1 MASAHRPDDP
11 AAHPGTTADDHPT
24 NYSFVVQP
32 LPSHTSL
39 QPHRLPCVLVDLP
52 RRWRAPSPVRR
63 VVTLAVGLLLL
74 ASALAAV
81 TLTTTSAPADA
92 AVGGTRVVVY
102 MPFDGGGRT
111 GLVAPKDHTP
121 RLLGGFSWDIHKG
134 PGAAVKPNMRSFDGD
149 VTLKVSKVANN
160 NNGAGTMVTLDVM
173 VNGGFVSQIRY
184 GHLRD
189 VQVST
194 STPAFPPGTTIG
206 YLATGTAPNSACAD
220 GTSDGWPYSSSW
232 RVCTTS
238 GIHTHTD
245 FQKACWVKYDNY
257 AVIGADAPIAMLST
271 ALPTAN
277 NAACDSTEVAYAGVD
292 RAGEGDFVRYAGSIY
307 RIVGGAPTYVSSWAA
322 VGGQKPEHVYTA
334 AHWATLK
341 TAIPDNT
348 YLRGYSSKRLFR
360 VAGGAP
366 VYMPDITAPAG
377 VVDVDDKVVD
387 AIGTDARYDVLRQIP
402 AEGTLL
408 RAAYSGRIFVVAG
421 GAPLRVDDVAAF
433 GSARVVWVGEETVD
447 KAGQSGANGAFT
459 HLRSR
464 PPEGTYLKG
473 RTSNDVFVVAGGSPQ
488 WIDSW
493 DGFRARPT
501 TSWVDDAAID
511 RAGTGGDWD
520 RLAAY
525 PAEGT
530 LLRVPAGSGGS
541 ASERFYRVAGRA
553 PIAATS
559 VAAIGG
565 EVPPAITVAAT
576 AVDGAVDAP
585 DVATDR
591 RHAHLR
597 ATPLDG
603 TFVSAV
609 LSSGARATVHV
620 FAGGAAF
627 TVDSWDPY
635 GGSKPVV
642 RVDAAALRNAGST
655 AAPWGGHVRRTA
667 ADGTLVTST
676 VTDPVSGAVTPV
688 TARAAGGALIPLAD
702 CTAVAPGDACGS
714 PTTLTPATYDKQRT
728 ATPRPADGTVIRFVP
743 SGETVV
749 IAGTTCTP
757 ARTEVERARAV
768 ALGDEDLRCEATV
781 PSAPTGASAVRGDR
795 SATVTW
801 VGATDDGGS
810 PITGYVVRGTAAD
823 QPPVSVSVPADATT
837 ATLTG
842 LRNGAGYS
850 FRVVAVNAVGES
862 AASAPT
868 GVVTPAGVP
877 ATIAQPYAKATVNDM
892 YLAWYPPDPNGEPI
906 SHYVVRRNGQ
916 TFTVPADRTRI
927 DFTDLPRGTYDFTV
941 TAVNAIGESV
951 ASPTRRVTIT
961 VAAPAAPAPPKV
973 TVSGRNV
980 TVSWRPPPS
989 DNGARVLQYTVQHNS
1004 TFTTVPAGQ
1013 GTLTFRNLPARNHYF
1028 VVYATNVAGQS
1039 PPSQPPVKITLE

>member
-1 MASAHRPDDP
+1 M
-11 AAHPGTTADDHPT
+11 
-24 NYSFVVQP
+24 
-32 LPSHTSL
+32 
-39 QPHRLPCVLVDLP
+39 
-52 RRWRAPSPVRR
+52 RR
-63 VVTLAVGLLLL
+63 VLTLAVGLLLL
-74 ASALAAV
+74 VGALAAV
-81 TLTTTSAPADA
+81 TLTTTSAPAGA

-111 GLVAPKDHTP
+111 GIMAPKDHTP

-134 PGAAVKPNMRSFDGD
+134 PGAAVKPNMRSFDGE
-149 VTLKVSKVANN
+149 VTLKVAKVANN
-160 NNGAGTMVTLDVM
+160 NNGAGTMVTLDVR
-173 VNGGFVSQIRY
+173 VDGGFVAQIRY

-271 ALPTAN
+271 ALPTATN
-277 NAACDSTEVAYAGVD
+277 TACDSAEVAYAGVD
-292 RAGEGDFVRYAGSIY
+292 RAGEGDVVRYAGSLY
-307 RIVGGAPTYVSSWAA
+307 RIVGGAPTYVSSWSAI
-322 VGGQKPEHVYTA
+322 GGQKPEHAYTA
-334 AHWATLK
+334 AHWATLAK
-341 TAIPDNT
+341 TIPDNT
-348 YLRGYSSKRLFR
+348 YLRGYASKRLFR

-366 VYMPDITAPAG
+366 IYMPDITAPAG
-377 VVDVDDKVVD
+377 VVDVDDRVVD
-387 AIGTDARYDVLRQIP
+387 AIGTDARYDVLRQLP
-402 AEGTLL
+402 AEGTVL
-408 RAAYSGRIFVVAG
+408 RAAYSGRFFVVAG
-421 GAPLRVDDVAAF
+421 GAPLRVADTAAF
-433 GSARVVWVGEETVD
+433 NTRVVWVGEEAVD
-447 KAGQSGANGAFT
+447 KAGQTGAGGAFT

-464 PPEGTYLKG
+464 PPEGTYLRG
-473 RTSNDVFVVAGGSPQ
+473 RTTNDVFVVAGGSPQ

-493 DGFRARPT
+493 DGFGTRPA

-525 PAEGT
+525 PADGT
-530 LLRVPAGSGGS
+530 VLRVPAGSGGS
-541 ASERFYRVAGRA
+541 ATERFYRVAGRA

-559 VAAIGG
+559 VAAIGV

-576 AVDGAVDAP
+576 AVDGAVDTP
-585 DVATDR
+585 DPAVDR

-603 TFVSAV
+603 AFISAA
-609 LSSGARATVHV
+609 LSSGGRATVHV

-627 TVDSWDPY
+627 PVDTWDPY
-635 GGSKPVV
+635 GGTQPLV
-642 RVDAAALRNAGST
+642 RIDAAALRNAGST
-655 AAPWGGHVRRTA
+655 AAPWGGHVRSTA
-667 ADGTLVTST
+667 TDGTLVRST
-676 VTDPVSGAVTPV
+676 VTDPATGAVTPV

-702 CTAVAPGDACGS
+702 CATVAPSAACGS
-714 PTTLTPATYDKQRT
+714 PTTLTAATYDKQRT
-728 ATPRPADGTVIRFVP
+728 ATPRPADGTAIRFVP

-749 IAGTTCTP
+749 IAGTTCRP
-757 ARTEVERARAV
+757 ARSEAERARAV
-768 ALGDEDLRCEATV
+768 ALGDEDLRCDATV

-801 VGATDDGGS
+801 TGATDDGGS
-810 PITGYVVRGTAAD
+810 PVTEYTVRGTAAD
-823 QPPVSVSVPADATT
+823 QPPVSVSVPADTTT

-862 AASAPT
+862 EPSDAT
-868 GVVTPAGVP
+868 TVVVPAGVP
-877 ATIAQPYAKATVNDM
+877 ATIAEPYAKATANDVV
-892 YLAWYPPDPNGEPI
+892 LAWHPPDPNGDPVT
-906 SHYVVRRNGQ
+906 HYVVRRNGD

-927 DFTDLPRGTYDFTV
+927 DFTDLPRGTYDVTV
-941 TAVNAIGESV
+941 TAVNAVGASV
-951 ASPTRRVTIT
+951 ASPARRVTIT
-961 VAAPAAPAPPKV
+961 VAAPDAVPTPRVK
-973 TVSGRNV
+973 VSGRNV
-980 TVSWRPPPS
+980 TVTWDQPVT
-989 DNGARVLQYTVQHNS
+989 NGARVLQWTVQRNS
-1004 TFTTVPAGQ
+1004 AIHTVPATQ
-1013 GTLTFRNLPARNHYF
+1013 RTLTFRNLAPGNHYF

-1039 PPSQPPVKITLE
+1039 PPSRPAVKVTVR